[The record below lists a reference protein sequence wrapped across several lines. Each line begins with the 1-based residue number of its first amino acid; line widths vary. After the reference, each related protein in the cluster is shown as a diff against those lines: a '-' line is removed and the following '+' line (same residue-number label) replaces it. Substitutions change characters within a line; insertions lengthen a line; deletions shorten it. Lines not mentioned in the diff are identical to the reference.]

1 MGTGSGACGSMPEKL
16 LSPVRYVGQVLR
28 LELRDLAF
36 LGRTL
41 RVAMGTKL

>member
-1 MGTGSGACGSMPEKL
+1 MPEKQQ
-16 LSPVRYVGQVLR
+16 LSPVRCIGQVLR
-28 LELRDLAF
+28 LELRGLAF